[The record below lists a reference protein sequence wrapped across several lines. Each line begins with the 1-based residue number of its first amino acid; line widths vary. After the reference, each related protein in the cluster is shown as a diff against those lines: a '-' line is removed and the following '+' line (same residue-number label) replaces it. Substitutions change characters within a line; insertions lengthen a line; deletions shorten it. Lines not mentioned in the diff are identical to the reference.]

1 MKKHSIVVTA
11 RSDNAKTGDVPTVWV
26 GATLEQSRES
36 CRGCALLER
45 GCYAQHGQVAIGMRS
60 IERARRAD
68 RAAKAQGRAPRGT
81 VLSPKAAIDAAVRGR
96 RKTPPRLLRVSALG
110 DAARA
115 NVGQLDAAIVHA
127 KRRGLAIVG
136 YTHFWAHADG
146 SWLRGL
152 LMASCNNLDELA
164 LAERLG
170 WRATVI
176 MPTGTTGTLRRADGS
191 ILAVEC
197 PAIAAGRIGKKYTCN
212 DCASSRRGALC
223 DASKPGPHVYFAE
236 HGAHVRRLKVVQ

>member
-1 MKKHSIVVTA
+1 MKHPIVVTA

-36 CRGCALLER
+36 CRGCARLER

-60 IERARRAD
+60 IERRQRR
-68 RAAKAQGRAPRGT
+68 RGKW
-81 VLSPKAAIDAAVRGR
+81 LAPKAAIDEAVLRR
-96 RKTPPRLLRVSALG
+96 RKTPPRLLRVSAIG

-115 NVGQLDAAIVHA
+115 NIGQLDAAIVHA

>member
-1 MKKHSIVVTA
+1 MKHSIVVTA

-45 GCYAQHGQVAIGMRS
+45 GCYAQHGQVAVGMRS
-60 IERARRAD
+60 IERS
-68 RAAKAQGRAPRGT
+68 RAARKR
-81 VLSPKAAIDAAVRGR
+81 LSPRAAIDEAVLRR
-96 RKTPPRLLRVSALG
+96 RKTPPRLLRVSAIG

-115 NVGQLDAAIVHA
+115 KVGQLDAAIVHA

-197 PAIAAGRIGKKYTCN
+197 PASAAARIGKKYTCN